1 MNNEILQYLIIC
13 PLLFLAGFV
22 DSIAGGGGLISLPA
36 YLIAGLPPI
45 NAVATNKMS
54 AVMGSVVSAA
64 KYAKA
69 GYVNYKL
76 AVPCVITSIIG
87 ANIGARI
94 ALLLDDK
101 VFKIILLIILPLTA
115 FYISQAKIFK
125 QEMNTDYI
133 FTYKSYCIA
142 NTICFLIG
150 IYDGF
155 YGPGT
160 GTFLIITFTSI
171 LHLSMKSANGLAK
184 AVNFATNVGA
194 LVVYIMSGK
203 ILFPMGIIA
212 GIFVM
217 FGANLGTNTFK
228 KRGLKIV
235 KPIMYIVL
243 SLFFIKIIIELIQ
256 GV

>member
-1 MNNEILQYLIIC
+1 MDKELLQFLIVC

-22 DSIAGGGGLISLPA
+22 DSIAGGGGLISLPG
-36 YLIAGLPPI
+36 YLIAGFPPI

-54 AVMGSVVSAA
+54 AGMGAVVSFA
-64 KYAKA
+64 KYAKE
-69 GYVNYKL
+69 GYINFKL

-115 FYISQAKIFK
+115 IYISKAKIFK
-125 QEMNTDYI
+125 KEIDTDYI

-160 GTFLIITFTSI
+160 GTFLIITFTTF

-184 AVNFATNVGA
+184 AVNLATNVGA
-194 LVVYIMSGK
+194 LVVYIINGK
-203 ILFPMGIIA
+203 IYFPLGITA
-212 GIFVM
+212 GIFNM
-217 FGANLGTNTFK
+217 AGAYIGTHIFK
-228 KRGLKIV
+228 LKGLKIV
-235 KPIMYIVL
+235 KPIMFVVL
-243 SLFFIKIIIELIQ
+243 TLFFIKIIIELIQ